1 MKLQRTTLILIL
13 LALGLGGFVYFYEI
27 RGASQREEA
36 KQRQQQIFNFAADD
50 VQSLTINKKTQVI
63 NIERNT
69 SSEAPKWLL
78 KAPVSA
84 PANDASVSYLMDLLV
99 KGDSY
104 RTISTS
110 TNQLSEFGLDQ
121 PLATIII
128 KLKNQK
134 SHNLTLGQPDFNR
147 RFLYALVDP
156 NTKPNGQVNV
166 SLISTDF
173 ENAVNREQSE
183 WQQPV
188 DNKTQQS
195 TPLPFPTF
203 NTPTPSKSEF

>member
-13 LALGLGGFVYFYEI
+13 LAFALGGFVYFYEI

-36 KQRQQQIFNFAADD
+36 KQKQQQIFNFAADD
-50 VQSLTINKKTQVI
+50 IQSLTINKKTQAI

-69 SSEAPKWLL
+69 NSSPKWLL
-78 KAPVSA
+78 KSPVSTV
-84 PANDASVSYLMDLLV
+84 PANDASVSYLIDLLV
-99 KGDSY
+99 KGVQN

-110 TNQLSEFGLDQ
+110 TKQLDEFGLNE
-121 PLATIII
+121 PLATIVI

-134 SHNLTLGQPDFNR
+134 NHSLTLGQPDFNR

-156 NTKPNGQVNV
+156 NNQPNGQVNI

-183 WQQPV
+183 WQLPV
-188 DNKTQQS
+188 ENRTLS
-195 TPLPFPTF
+195 TPLPLPTF
-203 NTPTPSKSEF
+203 NTPTPNKS

>member
-36 KQRQQQIFNFAADD
+36 KQKQQQIFNLAADD
-50 VQSLTINKKTQVI
+50 IQSLTINKNNATI

-69 SSEAPKWLL
+69 TQPPKWLL
-78 KAPVSA
+78 KSPVSA
-84 PANDASVSYLMDLLV
+84 PANDASVSYLIDLLV
-99 KGDSY
+99 KGVQN

-110 TNQLSEFGLDQ
+110 ANQLGEFGLDQ
-121 PLATIII
+121 PLATIEI

-134 SHNLTLGQPDFNR
+134 NHRLTLGKPDFNR
-147 RFLYALVDP
+147 RFLYALIDQNTQP
-156 NTKPNGQVNV
+156 NSQVNV

-183 WQQPV
+183 WQQPEE
-188 DNKTQQS
+188 NKTPQS
-195 TPLPFPTF
+195 TPLPLPTF
-203 NTPTPSKSEF
+203 NTPTPSSSK

>member
-13 LALGLGGFVYFYEI
+13 LALGLGSFVYFYEI

-36 KQRQQQIFNFAADD
+36 KQKQQQIFNFAADD
-50 VQSLTINKKTQVI
+50 VQSLTINKKTQII
-63 NIERNT
+63 NIERNP
-69 SSEAPKWLL
+69 SPEAPKWLL
-78 KAPVSA
+78 KSPVSTT
-84 PANDASVSYLMDLLV
+84 PANSASVSYLMDLLV
-99 KGDSY
+99 KGNSS

-121 PLATIII
+121 PLATIAIE
-128 KLKNQK
+128 LKNQK
-134 SHNLTLGQPDFNR
+134 SHSLTLGQPDFNR
-147 RFLYALVDP
+147 RYLYALVDP
-156 NTKPNGQVNV
+156 NTKSSGQVNV

-188 DNKTQQS
+188 DNPKQS
-195 TPLPFPTF
+195 TPLPLPTF
-203 NTPTPSKSEF
+203 NTPNPK